1 MAKKKELDF
10 EKSLLTLE
18 QIVEELESGDLELE
32 KSLEKFEKGVELYK
46 NCKQI
51 LSKAEKKINVL
62 TEGLKEEELD

>member
-10 EKSLLTLE
+10 EKSLVTLE
-18 QIVEELESGDLELE
+18 GIVEELESGDLELE
-32 KSLEKFEKGVELYK
+32 KSLAKFEQGVELYK